1 MSDSAVKAGLEGVV
15 AGNSS
20 ISFVDGQEGRLLY
33 RGYDINDLAQHSTF
47 EETAYLCWYGRLPTR
62 KELDD
67 LKARL
72 AESRT
77 LPGEVMSLIE
87 KAPKDAHPMDVLR
100 TAVSALGMYDPDKD
114 KDVADTEANIR
125 RAIRLTAR
133 TATIVAA
140 FDRIRKGQAPVAPR
154 ADLSHAANFL
164 YMLKGTEPDDISERT
179 FDVALVLHVDHE
191 FNAST
196 FAARVTT
203 ATLSD
208 MYSAVTS
215 AIGALKGPLHGGANQ
230 RVMEMLLSIED
241 PSKTEEWVRERLAR
255 KERIMGFGHRVY
267 KVVDPRAR
275 HLERLS
281 RELGERTGN
290 TRWYEMSQVIRR
302 VMEEEKGLYP
312 NVDFYSASAYYCLG
326 IDLDLY
332 TPIFAISRM
341 AGWTAHVMEQYADNR
356 LIRPRSNYTGPLHA
370 EYVPIDQRG

>member
-1 MSDSAVKAGLEGVV
+1 MSQAEVKAGLEGVV

-20 ISFVDGQEGRLLY
+20 ISFVDGKEGRLLY
-33 RGYDINDLAQHSTF
+33 RGYNIHDLAQHSTF
-47 EETAYLCWYGRLPTR
+47 EEVAYLCWHGELPTR
-62 KELDD
+62 RALDEIR
-67 LKARL
+67 ARL
-72 AESRT
+72 AENRA
-77 LPGEVMSLIE
+77 LPAEVMGIIE
-87 KAPKDAHPMDVLR
+87 RAPKDAHPMDVLR
-100 TAVSALGMYDPDKD
+100 TAVSALGMYDPDAGR
-114 KDVADTEANIR
+114 DVADRDANIR

-133 TATIVAA
+133 TATITAA
-140 FDRIRKGQAPVAPR
+140 YDRIRKGQAPVPPR

-164 YMLKGTEPDDISERT
+164 YMLKGTEPDDIAERT

-230 RVMEMLLSIED
+230 RVMETLLQIED
-241 PSKTEEWVRERLAR
+241 PARAEAWIRQRLAN

-267 KVVDPRAR
+267 KVLDPRAI

-281 RELGERTGN
+281 RELGERTGQ

-312 NVDFYSASAYYCLG
+312 NVDFYSASAYYALG
-326 IDLDLY
+326 IDLDLF

-356 LIRPRSNYTGPLHA
+356 LIRPRSNYIGPLHA